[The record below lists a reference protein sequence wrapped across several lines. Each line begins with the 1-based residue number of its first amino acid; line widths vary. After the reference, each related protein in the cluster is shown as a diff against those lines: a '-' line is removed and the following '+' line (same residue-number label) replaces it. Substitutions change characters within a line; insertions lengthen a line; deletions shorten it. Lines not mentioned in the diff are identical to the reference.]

1 MQEQIN
7 ARDKYEKKRFTK
19 RVSFNMITEKDI
31 YEYSN
36 SIEFSSWAKQKL
48 REELNKKN
56 SSSSVYVESHERWNA
71 SQTVK
76 WGNGR
81 IKPF

>member
-56 SSSSVYVESHERWNA
+56 SSSSVYVESHER
-71 SQTVK
+71 
-76 WGNGR
+76 
-81 IKPF
+81 